1 MKDEMGQI
9 SLHELQLATRNHGT
23 PLEVLRCPL
32 TPIGLHYLLIHYDIP
47 DVDIVDWQLHVAGC
61 VLTPL
66 HLSLD
71 DIRSRERFSE
81 TVTME
86 CAGNGRALMQP
97 RPLSQPWLL
106 EAVGTARWTGIRL
119 SSLLEDAGLAAD
131 AVDVVF
137 SGLDRGIDG
146 GVEQNYERSLSVDD
160 ARRSEIL
167 LADEMN
173 GAPLLPQHGAP
184 LRLVTPGWYGMTNV
198 KWLSHITVLDRP
210 FTGYQQV
217 HSYTFRATPDDAG
230 TPLSRILPRALMV
243 PPGIPDF
250 YTRQRVLP
258 IGPCRLQ
265 GRAWSGWGPITGVD
279 VSTDGG
285 STWVQADVDPPELG
299 QWAWQSWMHEWKPS
313 SAGEHILC
321 CRARDAAG
329 HDQADAPAWNVG
341 GYVNPA
347 PQRVHVTVRDADR
360 EATT

>member
-1 MKDEMGQI
+1 
-9 SLHELQLATRNHGT
+9 
-23 PLEVLRCPL
+23 
-32 TPIGLHYLLIHYDIP
+32 
-47 DVDIVDWQLHVAGC
+47 
-61 VLTPL
+61 
-66 HLSLD
+66 
-71 DIRSRERFSE
+71 
-81 TVTME
+81 ME

-106 EAVGTARWTGIRL
+106 EAVGTARWTGVRL
-119 SSLLEDAGLAAD
+119 SSVLEEAGVAAD

-146 GVEQNYERSLSVDD
+146 GIEQIYERSLSVDQ
-160 ARRSEIL
+160 ALRPEVL

-198 KWLSHITVLDRP
+198 KWLSHITVLDRQ
-210 FTGYQQV
+210 FTGYQQS
-217 HSYTFRATPDDAG
+217 HSYVFRATPDDAG
-230 TPLSRILPRALMV
+230 TPLSRIMPRALMV

-258 IGPCRLQ
+258 LEPCRLQ

-285 STWVQADVDPPELG
+285 STWDEAAVDPPQLG
-299 QWAWQSWMHEWKPS
+299 QWAWQSWTYDWKPPH
-313 SAGEHILC
+313 AGDHILC

-329 HDQADAPAWNVG
+329 HDQASSPAWNVG

-347 PQRVHVTVRDADR
+347 PQRVHVTVREKEER
-360 EATT
+360 